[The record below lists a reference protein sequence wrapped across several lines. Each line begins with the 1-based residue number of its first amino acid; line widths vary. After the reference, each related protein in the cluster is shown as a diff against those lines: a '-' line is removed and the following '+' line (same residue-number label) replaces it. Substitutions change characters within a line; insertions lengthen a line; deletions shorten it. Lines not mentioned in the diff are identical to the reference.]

1 LLTCTACFRHI
12 PPAEEALAD
21 LSVQRTE
28 GSPSI
33 WKDQVFWFVI
43 ALGIGYGA
51 IYNFLPATFPVFS
64 RYFGCTLAQL
74 GQLQFLFFLASLAF
88 SVIGGPL
95 IARLGLKR
103 AAMFAFTVA
112 IIALLL
118 IVQASQFSALRI
130 GAALFGFS
138 ISAMVVISGSIVSRH
153 FGDRRQSVFL
163 ITGLSDAGG
172 SMIGPAMLG
181 WWIANSGRWNMSWKG
196 GYFIAVADMVVLFAW
211 AIIVRSASLGR
222 EKATDEK
229 PVSDSHL
236 GQILISSSLY
246 VAVILGFCHGLAQ
259 AGMLSFI
266 GQLYI
271 KKLQIDAARAAYFI
285 SLNAAGVLGG
295 RFLFGWIT
303 ARRKIPEL
311 LMISICAAAE
321 TAAFFGA
328 IAGSTYLAGV
338 LMFITA
344 GVFVSTIGPSLNS
357 YIGGRFAQGTATAF
371 ALFAGLSNLGAASG
385 PFIIGLIG
393 TKFGVAHG
401 ILFAPCFSL
410 LLSLL
415 ALIRFF
421 WERRGQKQ
429 AGMTTSTSAV

>member
-1 LLTCTACFRHI
+1 
-12 PPAEEALAD
+12 LAD
-21 LSVQRTE
+21 LNTQKPH
-28 GSPSI
+28 SPLSI

-88 SVIGGPL
+88 SAIGGPL

-103 AAMFAFTVA
+103 SAMFAFTVA
-112 IIALLL
+112 ICALLL
-118 IVQASQFSALRI
+118 IVSAHQFSALRA

-153 FGDRRQSVFL
+153 FGERRQSVFL

-172 SMIGPAMLG
+172 SMIGPALLG
-181 WWIANSGRWNMSWKG
+181 WWLANSGRWNMSWKG
-196 GYFIAVADMVVLFAW
+196 GYFVAIADMVLLFVW
-211 AIIVRSASLGR
+211 AILVRSASLKR
-222 EKATDEK
+222 EVSSDQK
-229 PVSDSHL
+229 PVSDSRL
-236 GQILISSSLY
+236 GEILCSSSLY

-271 KKLQIDAARAAYFI
+271 QKLEIDAARAAYFI
-285 SLNAAGVLGG
+285 SVNAAGVLGG

-303 ARRKIPEL
+303 ARKKIPEL

-321 TAAFFGA
+321 TTAFLGA
-328 IAGSTYLAGV
+328 IAGSTYIAGV
-338 LMFITA
+338 LSFIAA

-401 ILFAPCFSL
+401 ILFAPAFSL

-415 ALIRFF
+415 ALTRFL
-421 WERRGQKQ
+421 WERNRQNH
-429 AGMTTSTSAV
+429 AGLVRSTSAG